1 MPFLAGE
8 PALVLS
14 KLTGVEALSTLYTY
28 TLTVKTPAS
37 AAISWQAAS
46 NIDFKALVGKE
57 MTVVMEIDG
66 SGLDQ
71 GAGTGRGR
79 REISGLVERARYTG
93 RDANQAMFEI
103 ELRPWLYL
111 ATLTSD
117 FKIFQNKNVV
127 EIIDEV
133 LADYAFPC
141 EKRLSGTYPPLDFQV
156 QYGETDFSFIQR
168 LMEEWGIYWFFEHK
182 DEKHRLILVDHV
194 GAHKRAE
201 SLAYHVLHYLPETPK
216 AGEEYISHFTAQETI
231 TTGRWVTNDY
241 DFTKSRADILSLDS
255 KPRNTSFNQM
265 EMYHWPGDYAQP
277 GIGEQLARVR
287 MEERGALGSRATGE
301 GELRGVV
308 CGCNFVLS
316 GYPVAKA
323 NREYLVIASR
333 LEIEDNAQVSGYED
347 YRWHCHFLVQPTSKI
362 YRHPLQTPR
371 PRTRGPQ
378 TAIVVGP
385 PGEEVWTDKYGR
397 VKVRFV
403 WDRYGKNRES
413 DSCWL
418 RVSQSW
424 AGNNFGGI
432 YIPRI
437 GHEVIVDF
445 INGDPDRPLIIGSL
459 YNNITMP
466 PWDLPGNATQSG
478 MVSRTIGG
486 GRTNFNGI
494 RFEDKPGLE
503 QYWEQAERNMDR
515 LTKKDETQ
523 TIGENSKLSVGLNRD
538 VFVGANYVKKILGSC
553 RKLIGL
559 GAFMQVGLTREVMV
573 GGAQA
578 HHIGGANSLNVG
590 GADLTN
596 VGGYCSTS
604 VGGAWQVAAGGA
616 ATVAAGGAMSLSA
629 GGVLTI
635 TASTI
640 KIIGSSQVVIQG
652 GQVQLNPGD
661 GGCSGGNGSG
671 GGMGALAS
679 LAGLMPLM
687 GIMVL
692 PLPLPVLPIPVP
704 IPVPIPTHSPTEAPT
719 DTPTESPTE
728 TPTETQTPTET
739 PTETQTPTETPTD
752 TPTESPTETPT
763 ESPTETPTETPTDT
777 ETVPP
782 NLW

>member
-1 MPFLAGE
+1 MSRTTHLSSSAMPYLSGE

-14 KLTGVEALSTLYTY
+14 KLSGEEALSTLYTY
-28 TLTVKTPAS
+28 TITAKTPANP
-37 AAISWQAAS
+37 AIPWQAAS
-46 NIDFKALVGKE
+46 NIDYKALVGKE
-57 MTVVMEIDG
+57 MTVTMELDG
-66 SGLDQ
+66 NGLDEQQ
-71 GAGTGRGR
+71 GIGRGR

-103 ELRPWLYL
+103 EIRPWLYL

-133 LADYAFPC
+133 LADYPFPA
-141 EKRLSGTYPPLDFQV
+141 EKRLTGTYPSLDFQV
-156 QYGETDFSFIQR
+156 QYGETDFSFIER

-182 DEKHRLILVDHV
+182 DEKHKLILVDHV
-194 GAHKRAE
+194 GAHKRVDSA
-201 SLAYHVLHYLPETPK
+201 AYHVLHYLPETPK
-216 AGEEYISHFTAQETI
+216 AGEEYISQFTAQETI

-241 DFTKSRADILSLDS
+241 DFTKSRADILALDS

-265 EMYHWPGDYAQP
+265 EMYHWPGDYVQP

-287 MEERGALGSRATGE
+287 MEERGALGSRAVGE
-301 GELRGVV
+301 GEIRDVV

-316 GYPVAKA
+316 GYPVDKA
-323 NREYLVIASR
+323 NREYLVISSY
-333 LEIEDNAQVSGYED
+333 LEVEDNAQVSGYED
-347 YRWHCHFLVQPTSKI
+347 YRWHCRFLVQPTSKI

-418 RVSQSW
+418 RVSQAW

-466 PWDLPGNATQSG
+466 PWDLPVNATQSG
-478 MVSRTIGG
+478 LVSRTIGG

-515 LTKKDETQ
+515 LTKKNETQ
-523 TIGENSKLSVGLNRD
+523 TIGENSKLSVGVNRD
-538 VFVGANYVKKILGSC
+538 VFVGANYVKKILGTCS
-553 RKLIGL
+553 KLIGL

-596 VGGYCSTS
+596 VGGYSGTS

-629 GGVLTI
+629 GGVLTL
-635 TASTI
+635 TADTI
-640 KIIGSSQVVIQG
+640 KIIGNSKVVIQG
-652 GQVQLNPGD
+652 GQVQINPGD
-661 GGCSGGNGSG
+661 CGCSSGNGGG

-692 PLPLPVLPIPVP
+692 PLPLPVLPIPIPFP
-704 IPVPIPTHSPTEAPT
+704 IPVPIPTPSPTDAPT
-719 DTPTESPTE
+719 
-728 TPTETQTPTET
+728 
-739 PTETQTPTETPTD
+739 
-752 TPTESPTETPT
+752 
-763 ESPTETPTETPTDT
+763 
-777 ETVPP
+777 
-782 NLW
+782 